1 MKILPNKIITRH
13 SQLILQIVGFLFI
26 LNDSLLAQEKDQY
39 EKYKIVLRMK
49 LRIDVNPLNYMDEPK
64 SAVMNS
70 VDYSSIAYM
79 DLVDL
84 SASEKA
90 INLRGSEIEKGA
102 KEFSKIKYNQKM
114 PTKKYPNIRYN
125 YFSSSM
131 ED

>member
-1 MKILPNKIITRH
+1 
-13 SQLILQIVGFLFI
+13 
-26 LNDSLLAQEKDQY
+26 
-39 EKYKIVLRMK
+39 MK